1 MRDASTSPQFR
12 RLRSGDRD
20 LARHLFTVMAEVFEE
35 PGERLSDSY
44 LDALLG
50 RETFWAIAALSHGE
64 VVGGLTAHTLPMTRT
79 ESAEVFIYDV
89 AVRADRQRQGIGR
102 QLVTV
107 LCAAATAA
115 GFGDVFG
122 DVFVPADATD
132 GSALDFYRALGGVPA
147 PMTMFTFSGG
157 QS

>member
-1 MRDASTSPQFR
+1 
-12 RLRSGDRD
+12 
-20 LARHLFTVMAEVFEE
+20 
-35 PGERLSDSY
+35 
-44 LDALLG
+44 
-50 RETFWAIAALSHGE
+50 
-64 VVGGLTAHTLPMTRT
+64 MTRT

-89 AVRADRQRQGIGR
+89 AVRADYQRQGIGR

-115 GFGDVFG
+115 GFG

-157 QS
+157 ES